1 MNLNKTMFID
11 KENLIVKTKNSRG
24 YIFNKINKKY
34 IFLNEEIINYI
45 LEGTNRDI
53 TFLEFINAFDDD
65 DKEYIKEM
73 LEILDTMD
81 LFENKNISEK
91 RLKCIHMELTHK
103 CNLECKHCFL
113 KASPYKKTNLFL
125 EDWKNVIDKIAYLNP
140 EQFVFTGG
148 EPLLFDYFEELV
160 LYAQKKL
167 PNTSFTLSTNGT
179 LINKY
184 DINLFKNYFD
194 AIYISL
200 DGYDRE
206 SSDKI
211 RGKGVF
217 DKVINNIKLLKEK
230 GFNNI
235 DLSFTQGDY
244 NLENRNKF
252 KKLCD
257 DLELTCT
264 IRTFTPRGRGKE
276 NLNLFST
283 EEKEVPI
290 SILQSVERCAKACE
304 EGEEV
309 TTSCAAC
316 NAGEGQIIIDDE
328 ANAYPCASL
337 RSDDF
342 IISNMLDKDCISKI
356 MEFKGGYNLYES
368 IIYKNEDC
376 KNCDLNIFCWN
387 CPSNFE
393 QVYNSD
399 KLEYWCDNIKTNLD
413 KIIWEEV

>member
-11 KENLIVKTKNSRG
+11 KENLIIKTKNNKG
-24 YIFNKINKKY
+24 YIFHKVNKKY
-34 IFLNEEIINYI
+34 TFLKKDIINYL
-45 LEGTNRDI
+45 LEGANRDI
-53 TFLEFINAFDDD
+53 TFLEFINAFHDDD
-65 DKEYIKEM
+65 QEYIKKM
-73 LEILDTMD
+73 LETLNKMD
-81 LFENKNISEK
+81 LFENKNINRK
-91 RLKCIHMELTHK
+91 KFKCIHMELTHK

-113 KASPYKKTNLFL
+113 KASPDKKTNVSL
-125 EDWKNVIDKIAYLNP
+125 EEWKNVIDKIAYLNP

-148 EPLLFDYFEELV
+148 EPLILDYFQELV
-160 LYAQKKL
+160 LYSRKKL

-206 SSDKI
+206 SSDKV

-244 NLENRNKF
+244 NLENRKKF
-252 KKLCD
+252 SKICD
-257 DLELTCT
+257 ELEVTCT
-264 IRTFTPRGRGKE
+264 IRTFSPKGRGKE
-276 NLNLFST
+276 NLDLFSA
-283 EEKEVPI
+283 EKKEVPV
-290 SILQSVERCAKACE
+290 SILQLVEKSSKAFM

-309 TTSCAAC
+309 SKSCLGC
-316 NAGEGQIIIDDE
+316 NAGEGQIIIDDK

-337 RSDDF
+337 RSEDF
-342 IISNMLDKDCISKI
+342 IITNMLDKDCISKI

-368 IIYKNEDC
+368 IIFKNEDC
-376 KNCDLNIFCWN
+376 KNCDLNIFCWH
-387 CPSNFE
+387 CPANFE

-399 KLEYWCDNIKTNLD
+399 ELKYWCDNIKTHLN